1 MFQSKLL
8 KLKDDNI
15 STDRKLRSSDSPKP
29 QDKKIEKVQ
38 DSKKSES
45 PKKDT
50 LKPVQEEPSKTD
62 EDKNEIEIE
71 VEVVEVENEGK

>member
-1 MFQSKLL
+1 M
-8 KLKDDNI
+8 KDDNLP
-15 STDRKLRSSDSPKP
+15 TDRKLRSSDSPKP
-29 QDKKIEKVQ
+29 QDRKIEKVQ
-38 DSKKSES
+38 DSKKAES

-50 LKPVQEEPSKTD
+50 LKPVQEEPSKPD

>member
-1 MFQSKLL
+1 M
-8 KLKDDNI
+8 
-15 STDRKLRSSDSPKP
+15 
-29 QDKKIEKVQ
+29 EKVQ